1 MDDTH
6 SETSMI
12 ELTADI
18 VVAFVSK
25 NQIDASEIAKV
36 IENVHAA
43 LTKSAAGHVEPPAAE
58 KVPAV
63 PIKKSVTND
72 YIVCLED
79 GRKLTS
85 LKRHLRT
92 AYDMTPEEYRAKWG
106 LPDSY
111 PMVAPGYSAKRS
123 ELARASGLGRKP
135 VAAAIDKAGKGRKA
149 GSGNGRAKA

>member
-1 MDDTH
+1 MTEQIQKPD
-6 SETSMI
+6 MI
-12 ELTADI
+12 ALTADI
-18 VVAFVSK
+18 VVAYVSK
-25 NQIDASEIAKV
+25 NQIEAVEIPNV
-36 IENVHAA
+36 IRNIHAA
-43 LTKSAAGHVEPPAAE
+43 LAKSVNGSHETVPAE
-58 KVPAV
+58 KTPAV

-92 AYDMTPEEYRAKWG
+92 AYGMTPEEYRAKWG

-123 ELARASGLGRKP
+123 ALARASGLGRKP
-135 VAAAIDKAGKGRKA
+135 ILTDSGAKGR
-149 GSGNGRAKA
+149 RATAKRSAKG

>member
-1 MDDTH
+1 MEKSADNT
-6 SETSMI
+6 MM

-25 NQIDASEIAKV
+25 NQIEANDIPKI
-36 IENVHAA
+36 IENVYAA
-43 LTKSAAGHVEPPAAE
+43 LTKSAGGHTEPAPVE
-58 KVPAV
+58 KTPAV

-72 YIVCLED
+72 YIICLED

-135 VAAAIDKAGKGRKA
+135 AMDAGKGRKA
-149 GSGNGRAKA
+149 PAKRAAKA

>member
-1 MDDTH
+1 MDKTH

-25 NQIDASEIAKV
+25 NQIEASEIAKV
-36 IENVHAA
+36 IENVHSA
-43 LTKSAAGHVEPPAAE
+43 LTRSASGRVEAPAAE

-72 YIVCLED
+72 YIICLED

-135 VAAAIDKAGKGRKA
+135 VVAAIDKASKGRKA
-149 GSGNGRAKA
+149 SSGNGRAKS

>member
-1 MDDTH
+1 MDKTT

-25 NQIDASEIAKV
+25 NQIEASEIAKV

-43 LTKSAAGHVEPPAAE
+43 LTRSASGRVEAPPAE
-58 KVPAV
+58 KIPAV
-63 PIKKSVTND
+63 PVKKSVTND
-72 YIVCLED
+72 YIICLED

-135 VAAAIDKAGKGRKA
+135 IITAEKAGKGRKA
-149 GSGNGRAKA
+149 AASNGRAKA